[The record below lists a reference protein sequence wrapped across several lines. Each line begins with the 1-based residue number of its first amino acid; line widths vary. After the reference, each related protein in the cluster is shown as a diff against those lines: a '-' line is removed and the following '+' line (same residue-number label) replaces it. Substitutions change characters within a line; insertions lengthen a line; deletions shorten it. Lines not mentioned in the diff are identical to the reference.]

1 MKNIILVDYD
11 PPRDW
16 EFQRAIEKSTS
27 EKWETIRYV
36 SNKYHGGKIQ
46 QLIRYLMYFWLP
58 FKIFVKRKEYK
69 KVLAWQQFYGLILAF
84 YCRFFKI
91 KKAPKIIVMTFIYKP
106 KKGKVGK
113 IYEKF
118 MRYVITSGFID
129 KLIVFS
135 DSEKQFYANHFKVS
149 EKLFISEKLGIEDE
163 YSRFLKYI
171 EKGNTYISAGR
182 SNRDYQFIQKNWP
195 EDEKKIEI
203 ICDTGDFQNT
213 SNIEY
218 ITDCHDD
225 KYLKKLAQACAVIVP
240 LKDTKISSGQLVILQ
255 GMMFGK
261 PVIVTKNETVCDYV
275 IDKEDGF
282 IIEKTG
288 DELLKALDRICDTKE
303 YMRISN
309 NARKKF
315 LDKFSLYSMGI
326 RIGRYV

>member
-69 KVLAWQQFYGLILAF
+69 KVLAWQQF
-84 YCRFFKI
+84 
-91 KKAPKIIVMTFIYKP
+91 
-106 KKGKVGK
+106 
-113 IYEKF
+113 
-118 MRYVITSGFID
+118 YVITSGFID